1 MTVQTDQL
9 MKTSQPILRYSE
21 AFKTQVLQEIES
33 GGLTMSQARI
43 KYKING
49 THTIQRWAKKYGNF
63 GLIPKLIRVEKPNE
77 RDQLKALKAENKRL
91 KEALADMLLDQRI
104 AESTLEV
111 ICEQHGWDVEVI
123 KKKAG
128 MQSLKKVPQKGKK

>member
-1 MTVQTDQL
+1 
-9 MKTSQPILRYSE
+9 
-21 AFKTQVLQEIES
+21 
-33 GGLTMSQARI
+33 
-43 KYKING
+43 
-49 THTIQRWAKKYGNF
+49 
-63 GLIPKLIRVEKPNE
+63 
-77 RDQLKALKAENKRL
+77 
-91 KEALADMLLDQRI
+91 MLLDQRI